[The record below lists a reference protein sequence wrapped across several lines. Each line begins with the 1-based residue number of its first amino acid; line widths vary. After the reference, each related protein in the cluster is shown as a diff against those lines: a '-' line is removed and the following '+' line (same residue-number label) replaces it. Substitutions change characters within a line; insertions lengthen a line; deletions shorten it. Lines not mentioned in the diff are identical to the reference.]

1 MSFDLSAT
9 ANDLLA
15 RLGATSWGDL
25 DWTTQAEVYSY
36 FDEGLKS
43 LAAKTGIFVERDTS
57 GTLATGT
64 NQYQAP
70 TGWISTIH
78 LSVAGLRIRPTT
90 LTEIEAL
97 DAAYVAA
104 LGTPTRY
111 SDDAGQLGSI
121 TYYPTPQAPDAGKT
135 AAVVFHLS
143 PPDLSVGQTLI
154 PAQSPVADFFLY
166 YALQRARSKES
177 VSSMPEV
184 ANHAEQR
191 AAMFLQIFE
200 QYWGQE

>member
-1 MSFDLSAT
+1 MAFDLSAT
-9 ANDLLA
+9 ANDLLG
-15 RLGATSWGDL
+15 RLGATSFADL

-36 FDEGLKS
+36 FDEALKS
-43 LAAKTGIFVERDTS
+43 LAAKTGIFVERDAS
-57 GTLATGT
+57 GTLASGT

-97 DAAYVAA
+97 DSQYVTAS
-104 LGTPTRY
+104 GTPVRY
-111 SDDAGQLGSI
+111 SDDSGPLGSI
-121 TYYPTPQAPDAGKT
+121 TYYPTPAAADAGKVV
-135 AAVVFHLS
+135 AVVFHLS
-143 PPDLSVGQTLI
+143 PPDLSTGQTLI
-154 PAQSPVADFFLY
+154 PAPSPVADFFLY

-177 VSSMPEV
+177 VASMPEV
-184 ANHAEQR
+184 ASHAQQR
-191 AAMFLQIFE
+191 AAMFLEIFE